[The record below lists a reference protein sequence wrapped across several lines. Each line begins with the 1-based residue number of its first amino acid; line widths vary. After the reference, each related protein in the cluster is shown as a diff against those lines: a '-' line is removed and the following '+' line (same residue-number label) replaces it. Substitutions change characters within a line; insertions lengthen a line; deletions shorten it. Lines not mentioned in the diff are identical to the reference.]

1 MKISLELIARELACT
16 DEVADIWN
24 TSANLSEMCIFSYAL
39 LDSTPF
45 FTKGFIYVSESNN
58 PNTERLLPA
67 LQEAGA
73 ALLCIGQM
81 PESVENSAVPAIS
94 CRVPAGN
101 GMNTIC
107 RLLGSIFDRY
117 EKWHQGIYS
126 VVKDGDIQKLLD
138 MSYSIFHATLYFFAN
153 NVMKITAIAGSD
165 RRYYFDGRVLPFE
178 MMNLHYNEPFSKASM
193 GFTEAF
199 IFPKGFM
206 HVDVLCYNLFTD
218 TEFSARVFCLDES
231 PERKYLAS
239 DFTLM
244 NILGS
249 VLQMTYDASTDSV
262 YNSSSEAVQ
271 LHMDLLNN
279 EHVDKSRID
288 SILGRRGWT
297 NSDIVVIYLC
307 VNRFERILDRNRSYY
322 CRILSERYD
331 GIIPVIYDD
340 NIIIIFHETHDN
352 AFDSFLGQFI
362 EFVKDG
368 NLQFGVSNKCSKI
381 EMLHFLYM
389 QAKIAFSRGTAEN
402 PRGRYYYFD
411 DFALTYIIQN
421 GISQFPPELICAPEL
436 TRLLEYDSQNGA
448 NYAATLKEYLSCG
461 MNAVST
467 AKKMYI
473 HHATMV
479 YRLKRIQE
487 IGGIDFDNQERL
499 TYINISYLI
508 LGSPPSK
515 K

>member
-1 MKISLELIARELACT
+1 MKISLELIARELSYE
-16 DEVADIWN
+16 DGV
-24 TSANLSEMCIFSYAL
+24 SAAVSSSAGAGEMCIFSYGL
-39 LDSTPF
+39 LASAPF
-45 FTKGFIYVSESNN
+45 FSKGFIYVSNFEG
-58 PNTERLLPA
+58 PDTEEKLSA
-67 LQEAGA
+67 LGPSGA
-73 ALLCIGQM
+73 ALICVGDV
-81 PESVENSAVPAIS
+81 PESAKRLNIPAIS
-94 CRVPAGN
+94 CKISCPDTEA
-101 GMNTIC
+101 TIC
-107 RLLGSIFDRY
+107 RLLGGIFERF

-126 VVKDGDIQKLLD
+126 MVKDGDIQKLLD
-138 MSYSIFHATLYFFAN
+138 VSYPIFHATLYFFAN

-199 IFPKGFM
+199 IFPRGFM

-218 TEFSARVFCLDES
+218 TEFSARVFCLDET
-231 PERKYLAS
+231 PERKYLQS
-239 DFTLM
+239 DFALM

-279 EHVDKSRID
+279 EHVDKTRID
-288 SILGRRGWT
+288 AVLERRGWT
-297 NSDIVVIYLC
+297 GSDIVVIYLC

-322 CRILSERYD
+322 CRILSERYE

-340 NIIIIFHETHDN
+340 NIIIIFHETHENKFD
-352 AFDSFLGQFI
+352 AFLCQFI

-368 NLQFGVSNKCSKI
+368 NLQFGVSNKCGKI

-389 QAKIAFSRGTAEN
+389 QAKIAFTRGTSEN

-436 TRLLEYDSQNGA
+436 IRIMEYDSHNGA

-461 MNAVST
+461 MNAVAT
-467 AKKMYI
+467 AKNMYI

-487 IGGIDFDNQERL
+487 IGGIDFNDQDRL

-508 LGSPPSK
+508 LGFPAAQ
-515 K
+515 